1 MDKGK
6 LIIFVFF
13 TAILIFLVSAYLD
26 EKTQD
31 IELELR
37 HISMYGGENQYT
49 ASVDRYYENPTE
61 QNRKLAL
68 NDVEKMK
75 KLVYDN
81 RLILDIFGPKN
92 WEYYAQ
98 IMYADEMSLRY
109 PSENGYVWDFIK
121 YNESGLIVYDSSS
134 EVWQKDSYRVVKSI
148 EITKLSMD
156 GNTIIGT
163 IKANQ
168 DIAALK
174 VRSMELK
181 FDQDKKYKDAEYNV
195 NGIREGETWDF
206 ELISGR
212 DVDIDDNELYFIV
225 VT

>member
-6 LIIFVFF
+6 LIIFTFF
-13 TAILIFLVSAYLD
+13 MVILIFLVSAYLD
-26 EKTQD
+26 DKTQD

-37 HISMYGGENQYT
+37 HISMYGGEDQYT
-49 ASVDRYYENPTE
+49 ASVDRYYDNPTE

-92 WEYYAQ
+92 WEYDAQ

-121 YNESGLIVYDSSS
+121 YNESGLIIYDSSS
-134 EVWQKDSYRVVKSI
+134 EDWKKGSYEVVKSI
-148 EITKLSMD
+148 EVNKLRMD
-156 GNTIIGT
+156 GNTISGT

-174 VRSMELK
+174 VRSIELK
-181 FDQDKKYKDAEYNV
+181 FDQDKKYKDVEYNV
-195 NGIREGETWDF
+195 NGIKQGETWDF